1 MGTISTTINLD
12 KNLTVVK
19 ATGKMTAEDFLQWM
33 EEYYAGSVTLFILW
47 DICEADVSDI
57 RTEDIVNGAQR
68 LKKLAHLRYDGKT
81 AVLTGQPLSY
91 GLVRMLEAYSEM
103 EGLAFGFKAFKS
115 IDDAMVWLGIKDR

>member
-1 MGTISTTINLD
+1 MGYIKTSYDLAKD
-12 KNLTVVK
+12 LTVVK

-33 EEYYAGSVTLFILW
+33 AEYYEGSVTLLILW

-57 RTEDIVNGAQR
+57 KTEDIVDGAQR

-115 IDDAMVWLGIKDR
+115 IDEAMVWLGVED

>member
-1 MGTISTTINLD
+1 MGYIKTSYDLAKD
-12 KNLTVVK
+12 LTVVK

-33 EEYYAGSVTLFILW
+33 AEYYEGSVTLLILW

-57 RTEDIVNGAQR
+57 KTEDIVDGAQR

-91 GLVRMLEAYSEM
+91 GLVRRLEAYSEM

-115 IDDAMVWLGIKDR
+115 IDEAMEWLGIKD

>member
-1 MGTISTTINLD
+1 MGIIETTID
-12 KNLTVVK
+12 QSKDLTVVK

-33 EEYYAGSVTLFILW
+33 AEYYAGSVTLLILW

-68 LKKLAHLRYDGKT
+68 LKKLAHLRYEGKT

-115 IDDAMVWLGIKDR
+115 IDEAMEWLGIKD